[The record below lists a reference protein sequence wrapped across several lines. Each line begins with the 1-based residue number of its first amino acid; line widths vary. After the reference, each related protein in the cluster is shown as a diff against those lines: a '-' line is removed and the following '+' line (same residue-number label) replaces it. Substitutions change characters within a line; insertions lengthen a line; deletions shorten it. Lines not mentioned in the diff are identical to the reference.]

1 MFFKASLL
9 QLKSGKLEGI
19 LTKRSYLKVKSKQPY
34 ICLVLGFQ
42 TPRSKILLFIG
53 YALEESRQTTK
64 SWWAT
69 LWSSWSRP
77 WPGKATRH
85 QAGKAR
91 ARSRPWTG
99 SWQRYDIWQFFLSN
113 CKSQFLQIM
122 IRRKNNFDKFYFA
135 EIMTERYDI
144 WQYSRQITK
153 VSY

>member
-1 MFFKASLL
+1 MKILPFASSAIMQPWQTPLRWCYFLFKMKKQGLKCFLKPFKASLL
-9 QLKSGKLEGI
+9 QLKSGKLEEI

-42 TPRSKILLFIG
+42 TPRSKILLLIG

-113 CKSQFLQIM
+113 CKS
-122 IRRKNNFDKFYFA
+122 
-135 EIMTERYDI
+135 
-144 WQYSRQITK
+144 
-153 VSY
+153 